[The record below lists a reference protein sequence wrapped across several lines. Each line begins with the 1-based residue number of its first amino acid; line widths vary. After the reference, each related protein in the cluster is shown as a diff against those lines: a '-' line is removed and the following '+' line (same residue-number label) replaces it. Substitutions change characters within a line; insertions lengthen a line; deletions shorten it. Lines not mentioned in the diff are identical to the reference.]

1 MKKLILFIVVS
12 TALVSCKAT
21 KYSTA
26 DCYKTHYKPIK
37 KDKHKHPQCDA
48 YN

>member
-1 MKKLILFIVVS
+1 MKKIILFIAVS
-12 TALVSCKAT
+12 TALISCKST

-26 DCYKTHYKPIK
+26 DCYKTHYKPVK
-37 KDKHKHPQCDA
+37 VDKHKHAKCDA